1 MKRSTGNFNVEKVLS
16 RKDILFAL
24 GGGWMMMMMI
34 SIIIIFIESDVRYWI
49 AAL

>member
-24 GGGWMMMMMI
+24 GSGWMMMMI
-34 SIIIIFIESDVRYWI
+34 SIIFIFIESDVRYWI
-49 AAL
+49 AAP